1 MAETDLSAHVPLNT
15 VARIMRIDD
24 SYSISMGLN
33 GLCLIY
39 VVEHQWHQTW
49 APPPLRTV
57 RMYTVRSAI
66 SDSKI
71 WYLHYVLL
79 SLKGLKRAI

>member
-1 MAETDLSAHVPLNT
+1 MYPLHT
-15 VARIMRIDD
+15 VARILRIDD

-57 RMYTVRSAI
+57 RTLHVVQFQTRKSGTYITYC
-66 SDSKI
+66 SKE
-71 WYLHYVLL
+71 
-79 SLKGLKRAI
+79 